1 MIRRVK
7 RIKPKKRFTP
17 VTVSNPEKTGDEL
30 EHLFLPPLQPRKK
43 LFVVLCAVFGV
54 WVALLITLYATTVY
68 PNRHGKSAGQPT
80 TKPVA
85 PEAVPVTVPA

>member
-17 VTVSNPEKTGDEL
+17 VTVPNPEKTGDEL
-30 EHLFLPPLQPRKK
+30 EHIFLPPLEPRKK
-43 LFVVLCAVFGV
+43 LFTVLCVVFGV
-54 WVALLITLYATTVY
+54 WVAMLITLYATTVY
-68 PNRHGKSAGQPT
+68 PQRHGKATPT

-85 PEAVPVTVPA
+85 PAAVPATEPA